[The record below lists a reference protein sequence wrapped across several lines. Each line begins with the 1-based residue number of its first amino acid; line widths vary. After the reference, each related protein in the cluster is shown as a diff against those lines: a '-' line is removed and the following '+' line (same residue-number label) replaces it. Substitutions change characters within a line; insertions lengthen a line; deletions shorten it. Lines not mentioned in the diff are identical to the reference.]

1 MDNCRRDTF
10 GLPTRQ
16 PPGSAVREA
25 AQEPCSPRSGTT
37 PSRAGITSYQAV
49 ALERART
56 QLTRCLDRASR
67 SQWIETSECRWLRS
81 SFAEKTFRILFVGQS
96 RQRTAAVINALLGQ
110 RVLPS
115 PLYARDATVSVV
127 RYGPNPAARLEP
139 PENRVFAVS
148 SESQREAVV
157 QSATRTRCVIIERP
171 SPWLAGGL
179 ELLHTPPVGSLW
191 EYNRHVAHRYLAS
204 VDAIVFVSSTQR
216 PLSRLE
222 SEFLS
227 DLVPY
232 GEKAFFVLDEPAPP
246 RPGQDRSTGARAK
259 RIRLAIDPRIPIF
272 AVSAGR
278 SLAGKLDC
286 KIGLPPD
293 LTFAAFEHELRHF
306 LDTRRRDTWLQP
318 FARSLSRILSH
329 ARARLNLE
337 RSALTASDD
346 EMARWSAALDL
357 GKERLHDALRTAE
370 EWLCEGAGAI
380 LRSEVDAAVESF
392 ANRERRRIRAATAGR
407 AASEEKLRST
417 VRAAYARWL
426 LREERTVSRAFDSL
440 CARFWSEV
448 QSAIDAFMCDAG
460 ELYALRQ
467 EDPGTADVDE
477 SVFRYRFW
485 PHPAT
490 VRLRWML
497 CDPSFPRVVGGARQK
512 SHLGESALDQIQVHA
527 RRIRRDFEWRTGQ
540 SVEDIC
546 AHAKERVVTTAA
558 GVMAALECAAEL
570 RRKAPEQC
578 AARGAQLADG
588 SAALL
593 RLQARVHAISASPV
607 DAPVRRIASQT
618 APQTPARH

>member
-1 MDNCRRDTF
+1 MDNCHGDTS

-67 SQWIETSECRWLRS
+67 SQWVETSECRWLRS

-96 RQRTAAVINALLGQ
+96 RQRTAAVINALLGE

-157 QSATRTRCVIIERP
+157 QSATRTRRVIIERP

-246 RPGQDRSTGARAK
+246 RPGQDRSTVARAK

-293 LTFAAFEHELRHF
+293 PTFAAFEHELRHF

-337 RSALTASDD
+337 RSALTSSDD

-370 EWLCEGAGAI
+370 EWLCEGAGAL

-392 ANRERRRIRAATAGR
+392 ADRERRRRKNCARRFARLTLDGSYGRSEPSPGRSTRCVPGFGARCKAQSTRSCVMPANCMPSDRRIPARLMWTNRYSDTASGLIPRPFVCDGCCAIPRSHGWLAVLGKRATSAKALSIRSKCTRAESVGISSGARGRAWKTSAPMRRSGSSRQPRGSWRPLNARLNCAGRRRSNALRAAR
-407 AASEEKLRST
+407 N
-417 VRAAYARWL
+417 
-426 LREERTVSRAFDSL
+426 
-440 CARFWSEV
+440 
-448 QSAIDAFMCDAG
+448 
-460 ELYALRQ
+460 
-467 EDPGTADVDE
+467 
-477 SVFRYRFW
+477 W
-485 PHPAT
+485 P
-490 VRLRWML
+490 
-497 CDPSFPRVVGGARQK
+497 
-512 SHLGESALDQIQVHA
+512 
-527 RRIRRDFEWRTGQ
+527 
-540 SVEDIC
+540 
-546 AHAKERVVTTAA
+546 
-558 GVMAALECAAEL
+558 MAAQRFFACKPECTRFL
-570 RRKAPEQC
+570 RHLWTHRYGE
-578 AARGAQLADG
+578 
-588 SAALL
+588 
-593 RLQARVHAISASPV
+593 
-607 DAPVRRIASQT
+607 
-618 APQTPARH
+618 